1 MDLQPYKPPETDL
14 APTDSA
20 AAKVRTSRRWWPVP
34 FMYPIALVGSFYGTW
49 LIAWCELGHMP
60 RPNVNDPYYISPLTS
75 VFVYLTLLVAMLIP
89 GMLALGFVFLFYLR
103 PKGNEQYSF
112 RKWWLMFASYVL
124 LWFIAFWIIRWDP
137 LGVVEWHG
145 D

>member
-14 APTDSA
+14 APMVSGD
-20 AAKVRTSRRWWPVP
+20 AKVRTSRRWWPVP
-34 FMYPIALVGSFYGTW
+34 YLYPLVLVGSFYGTW

-60 RPNVNDPYYISPLTS
+60 IPSVDDPNSIGGVTS
-75 VFVYLTLLVAMLIP
+75 VFVGLPILVAMLIP

-103 PKGNEQYSF
+103 PNGNEQYSYP
-112 RKWWLMFASYVL
+112 RWWLMLTSYVL
-124 LWFIAFWIIRWDP
+124 LWFVTFWIIRWDP
-137 LGVVEWHG
+137 LGVFEWYG